1 MNKTR
6 YKYGS
11 EEALWINDL
20 DYKDY
25 LMVDECMT
33 SIIISIEFYEALK
46 ESKEMLST
54 YKRLMNL
61 KKK

>member
-25 LMVDECMT
+25 LMVDKCMT
-33 SIIISIEFYEALK
+33 SIIISIQFYEALK